1 MSAERELEE
10 IKRILTQ
17 IRDQKDLSS
26 NPTQNTADLNRY
38 ANELKIARAEL
49 KQLEEGS
56 FEYNKKQREVESLS
70 EKTRKSLAKQREE
83 VGLLSSAYSGL
94 AGAMSLL
101 GSAADTAVGFFGE
114 LVNKV
119 AAEAKELDTMTMG
132 FRAATGASEE
142 LSGQIGRLSDRLK
155 LYGVSIQQAGQAVK
169 SLQADFSLF
178 TQLSQDQQD
187 TFVVTTG
194 LLQELGI
201 SASQSGQIL
210 ETSMR
215 GMGLSVAESNKFL
228 IDMRGTA
235 KALQVPIEQIT
246 RDFQAA
252 EVRIS
257 QLGDRG
263 PRAFEKL
270 SAASKGTGVAVNDLL
285 GIVGQFDTFTGAA
298 QVASKLGA
306 VLGTAFIDPITMMQ
320 LEDPA
325 DQIEY
330 LTDALEKSGMTA
342 EKYQNMHRQ
351 NKLAIA
357 SAFGTDTLTM
367 AKLLSGEIDSLNE
380 SLEQSTY
387 GFEEMKT
394 EAFKLKGFDDIV
406 NNFGKALIS
415 PVTEIQKATRA
426 SFEGFTSLIGDFD
439 KFNASIADRTKEFI
453 KNNSEIVGNIGLLYN
468 LANIDGVQ
476 KGYQIFKGIASFSGM
491 LLSNLFSVKGVL
503 ALMVGGALYSISDKF
518 EEIRKVFDD
527 DGFIAGIKKTFSVL
541 KDKFMEVR
549 QELIDDGFNKEFF
562 SKGLEVVK
570 SFASQG
576 FHFMKLHFFG
586 PMYDYMEF
594 DMLPAFG
601 KMLQS
606 FMTKLTVR
614 FKRAATK
621 NTIESLIPDLRN
633 RYGVAMEMDAKLA
646 NYLTDMMYEDEM
658 SKADPEA
665 GLTPE
670 QIKHQ
675 RKIRRKGEYIQSIGG
690 RRTAV
695 DDFQKTKGYQTA
707 EAKVIDV
714 SNKIDNKIVKP
725 LMPVMARATEAME
738 KGVDFM
744 GKKANESV
752 EASKVLAQKFEEG
765 YDRGHVNITLPDTI
779 VLQTENGS
787 LEAVVSPIARQ
798 EFDNAIKSSMK

>member
-83 VGLLSSAYSGL
+83 VGLLSSAYNGL

-330 LTDALEKSGMTA
+330 LTDALKKSGMTA

-541 KDKFMEVR
+541 KNKFMEVR

-562 SKGLEVVK
+562 SKGLEAIK
-570 SFASQG
+570 GFASQG
-576 FHFMKLHFFG
+576 YHFMKLHFFG

-594 DMLPAFG
+594 DMFPAL
-601 KMLQS
+601 MDSLDS
-606 FMTKLTVR
+606 FFTKLTDKL
-614 FKRAATK
+614 KRAATFH
-621 NTIESLIPDLRN
+621 TIDFLGGQSGTLYNFTDFLLGGEGTI
-633 RYGVAMEMDAKLA
+633 AKSV
-646 NYLTDMMYEDEM
+646 TDMIHGDDV
-658 SKADPEA
+658 DPEA

-752 EASKVLAQKFEEG
+752 DASKKLLQKFEEG

-787 LEAVVSPIARQ
+787 LEAVVSPIAKR
-798 EFDNAIKSSMK
+798 EFDNAIKNTMN